1 MRYHPPMRKD
11 SGFTAV
17 ELIVVV
23 IVVGIAAAVT
33 LPAVLRGSR
42 NERHARC
49 ESNLRA
55 LWKAESDYR
64 AKHGALPAARG
75 SAYWAA
81 VLGPGADP
89 GLLSCPLSRGA
100 RYRGPAADPGPLPPM
115 AVIGADAPGSHGEG
129 EGGYVLFKNGEVR
142 ACRGTDPLW
151 KLAAERLAP

>member
-1 MRYHPPMRKD
+1 MRKRRD
-11 SGFTAV
+11 RGFTAV

-33 LPAVLRGSR
+33 VPALLRGSR
-42 NERHARC
+42 NQLHAKC

-55 LWKAESDYR
+55 LWKAESDAR
-64 AKHGALPAARG
+64 AKGGALPAARG

-89 GLLSCPLSRGA
+89 GLLACPLSKGA
-100 RYRGPAADPGPLPPM
+100 RYRGPAVDPAPLPPM
-115 AVIGADAPGSHGEG
+115 ALIGGDAPGSHGEG

-142 ACRGTDPLW
+142 ACRGSDPLW
-151 KLAAERLAP
+151 KLAGERLAP